1 MSVPNRPVV
10 VEFAERAFGLLQA
23 LYPRGFLGEFNK
35 QMAQAFSELARA
47 EYSRDGSSAV
57 AVLLIRSVV
66 DTMRYAAV
74 EHAKAHRN
82 RRRRRRRVDGP
93 NKRGAGFGELV
104 GSIFTDLRY
113 AVRTLAKRRGFAAAA
128 VVTLG
133 LGIGAN
139 TAIFSVVNGV
149 LWRPLPYDDGGNLVT
164 LQQQSPAAG
173 TQNFS
178 VQEVFDYRAQSQ
190 ALEGV
195 VEYHSLWFSLIGRGD
210 PERVLSGVVSWQFFD
225 LMGVAPLVGRS
236 FLPEDDELSA
246 PPVLMLSHEYWHRS
260 FGGDSSVVGQT
271 VRMNDKVY
279 TIVGVL
285 PLVPQ
290 YPREND
296 VYMPTVSC
304 PFRSSPGW
312 IGNRNAR
319 ALQVFSRVK
328 TGVPEEKLAT
338 DLAGVASR
346 LRSEYPESYQQ
357 YTEGHTIVSTPLQ
370 EQLTRQARP
379 TLLILLGTVG
389 IVLLIACANVA
400 NLMLSSLV
408 RREREMAV
416 RVALGAGTGRIARQ
430 LITEATVLALMGGAL
445 GLIIAAAGID
455 LLVTFAE
462 RFSPR
467 AAEISIDG
475 SVLVFTL
482 LISLSTGVI
491 FGSLPAITSRS
502 DLGVS
507 LREAGNRGGT
517 EAGGR
522 RFRSALVVSQLALS
536 FMLLIGAGLMVRS
549 MLKMQAVRP
558 GFDAENVITMSLA
571 APFTK
576 DFETFPE
583 FYRGLLERAEN
594 FPGVQSAGFG
604 TSVPLSQST
613 PFANGFEIEGR
624 PLSDGDLAP
633 LADISRVTTRYFETI
648 RQPLVRGR
656 MFEDG
661 DATGDARPVVLVNA
675 SLANRHFDGDAV
687 GQRIKARNG
696 RTWFEIVGV
705 VGDVHR
711 RGLDQDVADEIYYTL
726 LNNPARNTSL
736 FVRTN
741 GSALALADQV
751 RQAIRGLDPE
761 VPVAD
766 VLTLEEVRR
775 ESLASPRL
783 TTTLLGLFA
792 ALALVIT
799 AAGIAGVIG
808 FSVSQRT
815 NEIGIRMAL
824 GAAAGTVLGMIFR
837 QGMGLVLAG
846 LGVGVLGALA
856 LGRFMSGMLFGV
868 GATDLVTYVAVGVVL
883 AGVAALATLIPARRA
898 TTVDPIASLRSD

>member
-1 MSVPNRPVV
+1 MNAANRPAVV
-10 VEFAERAFGLLQA
+10 GFAERVFVVLQA
-23 LYPRGFLGEFNK
+23 LYPRSFLRDFK
-35 QMAQAFSELARA
+35 SQMVQAFSELAWA
-47 EYSRDGSSAV
+47 EYARGGNGAV
-57 AVLLIRSVV
+57 AALVIRSFM
-66 DTMRYAAV
+66 DTARYAAV
-74 EHAKAHRN
+74 EHLTAHRSQ
-82 RRRRRRRVDGP
+82 RRRRPPVNGP
-93 NKRGAGFGELV
+93 GKQGSGFAEFV
-104 GSIFTDLRY
+104 RSILADFRY

-149 LWRPLPYDDGGNLVT
+149 LWQPLPYHDGGNLVT
-164 LQQQSPAAG
+164 LHQQSPAAG

-190 ALEGV
+190 ALEDV

-236 FLPEDDELSA
+236 FLPEDDELGA
-246 PPVLMLSHEYWHRS
+246 PPVLMLSHKYWHRS

-312 IGNRNAR
+312 IENRDAR
-319 ALQVFSRVK
+319 ALQVFSRVR
-328 TGVPEEKLAT
+328 TGVPKQKLAA
-338 DLAGVASR
+338 DLAGIATR

-357 YTEGHTIVSTPLQ
+357 YSDGHTIVTTPLR

-416 RVALGAGTGRIARQ
+416 RVALGAGKGRIARQ

-467 AAEISIDG
+467 AAEISING

-482 LISLSTGVI
+482 LISLTTGVI
-491 FGSLPAITSRS
+491 FGSLPAITGRS

-517 EAGGR
+517 ESGGR

-536 FMLLIGAGLMVRS
+536 FLLLIGAGLMVRS
-549 MLKMQAVRP
+549 MLKMQAVPP
-558 GFDAENVITMSLA
+558 GFDSENVVTMSIST
-571 APFTK
+571 PFTK
-576 DFETFPE
+576 QPNTLPA
-583 FYRGLLERAEN
+583 FYTRLLERVEN
-594 FPGVQSAGFG
+594 FPGVQSVGIS

-613 PFANGFEIEGR
+613 PFANSFEIEGQPLDSEDAR
-624 PLSDGDLAP
+624 PGADVSLATP
-633 LADISRVTTRYFETI
+633 EYFETI
-648 RQPLVRGR
+648 RQPIIQGR
-656 MFEDG
+656 SFNDQ
-661 DATGDARPVVLVNA
+661 DVVQDARPVVLVNGA
-675 SLANRHFDGDAV
+675 LARRYFGGNAV
-687 GQRIKARNG
+687 GKRIKPGIRNE
-696 RTWFEIVGV
+696 WHEIVGV

-711 RGLDQDVADEIYYTL
+711 RGLDREVADGIYFPFL
-726 LNNPARNTSL
+726 RRPWSNTAL

-741 GSALALADQV
+741 VSALALADQV
-751 RQAIRGLDPE
+751 REAIRTIDPE

-766 VLTLEEVRR
+766 VQTLDEVRR

-792 ALALVIT
+792 VLALVIT
-799 AAGIAGVIG
+799 ATGIAGVIG

-824 GAAAGTVLGMIFR
+824 GAATGSVLAMIFR
-837 QGMGLVLAG
+837 QGMGLVLLG
-846 LGVGVLGALA
+846 LGVGIIGALA

-868 GATDLVTYVAVGVVL
+868 RTTDPVTYVVVGAVL

-898 TTVDPIASLRSD
+898 TTVDPITSLRSD